1 MSRMRRGRRT
11 LAAVTAFVV
20 ASCLATTWGSGR
32 AEEVQALNEA
42 QLADPAIL
50 LQTVVLRWTAPG
62 DDGLFGRATRYDL
75 RYSVNNISGTD
86 TLGWWNAATRVNL
99 WNKIP
104 AQPGMPDSI
113 RVLGFAPG
121 YRYYA
126 MLRTCDEI
134 PNWSPYSNLAVIL
147 ASDLQSPT
155 AVRDLRVSH

>member
-11 LAAVTAFVV
+11 LAAVTAIVV
-20 ASCLATTWGSGR
+20 ASCLASIRSTGR
-32 AEEVQALNEA
+32 AEEVQAVNEA
-42 QLADPAIL
+42 QLADPTLL
-50 LQTVVLRWTAPG
+50 LQAVVLRWTAPG
-62 DDGLFGRATRYDL
+62 DDGLAGRATRYDL
-75 RYSVNNISGTD
+75 RYSLYNISGTD
-86 TLGWWNAATRVNL
+86 TLGWWNAATRVSL

-104 AQPGMPDSI
+104 AQPGMPDSL
-113 RVLGFAPG
+113 RVLGFTPG